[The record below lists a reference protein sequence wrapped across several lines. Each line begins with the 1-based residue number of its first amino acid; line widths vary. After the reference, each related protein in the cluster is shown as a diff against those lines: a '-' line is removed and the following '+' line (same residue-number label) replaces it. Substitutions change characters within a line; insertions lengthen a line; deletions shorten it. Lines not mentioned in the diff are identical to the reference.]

1 MQEWDVVGVIG
12 ALAALFAAVVA
23 PIVKLTRAITRLT
36 ATMESLE
43 KSMDSLTADN
53 RGAHERLWRH
63 ASEQDKTIGDHEA
76 RLRVIED
83 ER

>member
-1 MQEWDVVGVIG
+1 MQEWDVVGVIA
-12 ALAALFAAVVA
+12 ALTALFAAVVA
-23 PIVKLTRAITRLT
+23 PIVRLTRAITRLT

-53 RGAHERLWRH
+53 RGAHEQLWQH
-63 ASEQDKTIGDHEA
+63 AREQDKTIGDHEA
-76 RLRVIED
+76 RLRVMED